1 LSQRLGAQDRV
12 TKTVKTGDKVAWES
26 SGGGS
31 VRRAEKKLTSP
42 ARIKGHDVAAS
53 KDNPEY
59 LVRSEKSGG
68 VRGARALG
76 RAA

>member
-1 LSQRLGAQDRV
+1 M
-12 TKTVKTGDKVAWES
+12 TKTVKTGDKVARES

-31 VRRAEKKLTSP
+31 VRRVEKKLTSP

-53 KDNPEY
+53 KDNPES
-59 LVRSEKSGG
+59 LVRSEKSGR
-68 VRGARALG
+68 VRGAQALG